1 MDAFIAFKNGLS
13 HRKANLFHE
22 ENIIMVGVVRKLR

>member
-1 MDAFIAFKNGLS
+1 MGEHYQGRDLAIYQA
-13 HRKANLFHE
+13 LFHE